1 MNYLTLFPGSVQ
13 EKPKFMA
20 LAAAVLRQATDLI
33 TLAQS
38 IAPGFSVGSA
48 TGVQLDAIGES
59 YGIERQAGWPDET
72 YRTVLL
78 RKLKRN
84 TWDGTNG
91 TAPQYLEA
99 GETLNDNSDGT
110 VSIHAPGL
118 PLPAEE
124 LLPVPIG
131 VKPVNV

>member
-1 MNYLTLFPGSVQ
+1 MDYLTLFPGSVQ

-20 LAAAVLRQATDLI
+20 LAAAVLRQAADLI
-33 TLAQS
+33 TLAQR
-38 IAPGFSVGSA
+38 IVPGFSVGSA
-48 TGVQLDAIGES
+48 VGVQLDVLGES
-59 YGIERQAGWPDET
+59 FGIERQAGWTDET

-131 VKPVNV
+131 VRAVVN

>member
-1 MNYLTLFPGSVQ
+1 MDYLSLFPGFSQ

-20 LAAAVLRQATDLI
+20 LAAAVLQQATDLI

-48 TGVQLDAIGES
+48 VGVQLDVLGES
-59 YGIERQAGWPDET
+59 FGIERQEGWTDAT

-84 TWDGTNG
+84 TWDGTNA

-99 GETLNDNSDGT
+99 GETLYDNSDGT
-110 VSIHAPGL
+110 VNVHAPGL
-118 PLPAEE
+118 PLPSEE

-131 VKPVNV
+131 VKPVSV